1 MSDSTLKLRKFDMR
15 WIKDDKVCVFIG
27 RRETGKS
34 FLLKDCLYYHRDIP
48 AGKIICSTEGANGS
62 YGHHIPK
69 IFISEEFQLTKTSIE
84 VKIAI
89 TNMFHVYIWIR
100 TIFILFVTNLPRRG
114 TKPRC
119 FTIII

>member
-1 MSDSTLKLRKFDMR
+1 MSESTLKLRKFDMK

-48 AGKIICSTEGANGS
+48 AGKVICGTEGANGS

-69 IFISEEFQLTKTSIE
+69 IFISEEFSSKIISIINN
-84 VKIAI
+84 VCKFWSV
-89 TNMFHVYIWIR
+89 N
-100 TIFILFVTNLPRRG
+100 VTNPSFINV
-114 TKPRC
+114 K
-119 FTIII
+119 